1 MSWKTFRRDN
11 PEKLENVVKDLENKL
26 FAIALDIYILSQ
38 SVNEAYAVIQD
49 VTLDAREYFLKR
61 SKVGG

>member
-1 MSWKTFRRDN
+1 MSWETFRRDN

-26 FAIALDIYILSQ
+26 FAIALDIYICSQ

-61 SKVGG
+61 SKMGV